1 MSNEPETKTEEKKI
15 AVHGFKQVLDML
27 RIADAEFR
35 ESLLKRLA
43 QRDPEM
49 ARQLRQDL
57 ARR

>member
-1 MSNEPETKTEEKKI
+1 MSTETETKNDEKKI
-15 AVHGFKQVLDML
+15 AVHGFRQVLEML
-27 RIADAEFR
+27 RIADSEFR